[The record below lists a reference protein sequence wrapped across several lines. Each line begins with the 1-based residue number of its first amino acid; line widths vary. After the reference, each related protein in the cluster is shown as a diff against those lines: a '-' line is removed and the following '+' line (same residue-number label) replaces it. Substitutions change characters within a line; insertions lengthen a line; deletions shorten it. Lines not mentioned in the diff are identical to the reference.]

1 MSLNIKNDETVRLV
15 RKLAKETGES
25 MTQAISVSVSERLNR
40 LHHLRDR
47 EATERADQIRT
58 IARDAA
64 NRWVEPYRSSE
75 HDQLLY
81 DELGLPK

>member
-1 MSLNIKNDETVRLV
+1 MSLNIKNAETIRLV
-15 RKLAKETGES
+15 RKLAQETGES
-25 MTQAISVSVSERLNR
+25 MTQAVSVAVSERLNR
-40 LHHLRDR
+40 LHHLPDR

-64 NRWVEPYRSSE
+64 KRWIEPYRSSE
-75 HDQLLY
+75 HDHLLY

>member
-15 RKLAKETGES
+15 RKLAQETGES